1 MVRYPDKMTKLEKKM
16 IDKSVKH
23 GKVGGDKMTDNS
35 RFRGEAN
42 VAQKPLR
49 DDFDRELVAILKSN
63 ARAKTSDIAKKLGIA
78 RTTVHERIQRLE
90 KIGYITG
97 YTVKLAEEPGQQMVE
112 AYVLIEVLQQQNR
125 QINDKLASFPEV
137 KQALAISGEFDLLVA
152 VEAPQLEDID
162 EIIDEIALIPG
173 VRRTQS
179 SLVLGRKLDRR

>member
-1 MVRYPDKMTKLEKKM
+1 M
-16 IDKSVKH
+16 
-23 GKVGGDKMTDNS
+23 
-35 RFRGEAN
+35 
-42 VAQKPLR
+42 
-49 DDFDRELVAILKSN
+49 
-63 ARAKTSDIAKKLGIA
+63 
-78 RTTVHERIQRLE
+78 
-90 KIGYITG
+90 
-97 YTVKLAEEPGQQMVE
+97 KLAEEPGQQIVE

-125 QINDKLASFPEV
+125 QINEKLASFPEV

>member
-1 MVRYPDKMTKLEKKM
+1 MV
-16 IDKSVKH
+16 
-23 GKVGGDKMTDNS
+23 
-35 RFRGEAN
+35 
-42 VAQKPLR
+42 QKALR
-49 DDFDRELVAILKSN
+49 DDLDRELVAILKSN

-97 YTVKLAEEPGQQMVE
+97 YTVRLAQDPGVNKVE
-112 AYVLIEVLQQQNR
+112 AYVLIEVLQQQNK
-125 QINDKLASFPEV
+125 QINQKLASFPEV

-152 VEAPQLEDID
+152 VEAPQLDEID

>member
-1 MVRYPDKMTKLEKKM
+1 M
-16 IDKSVKH
+16 
-23 GKVGGDKMTDNS
+23 
-35 RFRGEAN
+35 
-42 VAQKPLR
+42 AQKALR
-49 DDFDRELVAILKSN
+49 DDLDRELIAILKSN

-97 YTVKLAEEPGQQMVE
+97 YTVRLAEDPGVHKVE
-112 AYVLIEVLQQQNR
+112 AYVLIEVLQQQNK
-125 QINDKLASFPEV
+125 QINQKLASFPEV
-137 KQALAISGEFDLLVA
+137 KQSLAISGEFDLLVA